1 MKGKITIKRNSDNL
15 SLDKSSSIILNTNHI
30 LKKHF
35 ANFLVTQHDINK
47 LKNKL
52 KQIDPE
58 QILSKIVNQGENVH
72 SIINE
77 FYHGIIEKLD
87 VISEQ
92 ISCISDCVN
101 LLQEL
106 NYSNSNNKD
115 RTNTST
121 SENAFNTKDS
131 GKNKKSVSGNKSV
144 KGDVGSYI
152 SLMNNVDDRP
162 LSMKISS
169 KHFYQEKLNKLKKL
183 ESDFLSKSK
192 EMQIKNAQYHED
204 DKFLDQITKER
215 EILVDSLSEDFLRR
229 VGESY
234 THDNQIMT
242 MKMVL
247 MTFFKVNITPL
258 QNEKEIQELFKVR
271 ILFI

>member
-15 SLDKSSSIILNTNHI
+15 SLDKSSSIILNTNHL

-47 LKNKL
+47 LKNKI

-115 RTNTST
+115 RSNTST
-121 SENAFNTKDS
+121 SDNAFNTKDS
-131 GKNKKSVSGNKSV
+131 GKNKKTVSGNKSV

-152 SLMNNVDDRP
+152 SLMNNVDERP

-183 ESDFLSKSK
+183 ESDFLSKSR
-192 EMQIKNAQYHED
+192 EIQIKNAQYHED

-234 THDNQIMT
+234 THENQIMT

-271 ILFI
+271 ILFN